1 MNLPAQFNNGKQNVW
16 TPKIGNEPPMIVG
29 NQEWAN
35 ALAELDKEAGG
46 DLTNSQSP
54 NYKRIIAA
62 E

>member
-35 ALAELDKEAGG
+35 ALAELDKEACG
-46 DLTNSQSP
+46 DRTNSQSP
-54 NYKRIIAA
+54 DYKRIIAA

>member
-1 MNLPAQFNNGKQNVW
+1 
-16 TPKIGNEPPMIVG
+16 MIVG

-35 ALAELDKEAGG
+35 ALAELDQETGG
-46 DLTNSQSP
+46 DRTYSQSP

>member
-46 DLTNSQSP
+46 DRTTSQSP